1 MRKLLS
7 VLAIFI
13 VFSAGLF
20 AGVPNSDI
28 LPLVTVD
35 WLNGHLSDKD
45 LVVIEVH
52 SGETKIKY
60 SDEHIPGSVFAS
72 SVYFQKNMPTETN
85 IPYDLPSKDEFEILA
100 RKLAI
105 NNDSRIVIVYP
116 GLIPKDVMCATR
128 TFWTFEYYGLSRV
141 SILDGG
147 LGAWKRAALA
157 VNNIAVSPKYGNLAV
172 GDENHSVLATLGAA
186 TENFGK
192 AGTIFL
198 DSRMA
203 SDYIGTTKQDFV
215 PEFGHIPGSISY
227 FAPLFLNPDL
237 TFKNAKQ
244 VTYEM
249 SLLGITKDKTIITY
263 CNSGQFATTAWFALK
278 EIAGMEKV
286 SSFDG
291 SVAEWVNQ
299 GKRSLIKG

>member
-1 MRKLLS
+1 MRKTLS
-7 VLAIFI
+7 MLVFRSLFIAGIFA
-13 VFSAGLF
+13 SAP
-20 AGVPNSDI
+20 ARDAS
-28 LPLVTVD
+28 PLVSVD
-35 WLNGHLSDKD
+35 WLNGHLSDKN

-60 SDEHIPGSVFAS
+60 TDEHIPGSVFAS

-100 RKLAI
+100 RKLGI
-105 NNDSRIVIVYP
+105 TNDSRIVIVYP
-116 GLIPKDVMCATR
+116 GFIPKDVMCATR

-147 LGAWKRAALA
+147 LGAWKRASLA
-157 VNNIAVSPKYGNLAV
+157 VDNITVSPKYGNLAV
-172 GDENHSVLATLGAA
+172 GDENHSVLATLEA
-186 TENFGK
+186 TIENFGK
-192 AGTIFL
+192 IGTVII
-198 DSRMA
+198 DSRAA
-203 SDYIGTTKQDFV
+203 SDYIGKTKKDYV
-215 PEFGHIPGSISY
+215 PEPGHIPGSISY

-244 VTYEM
+244 IVYET
-249 SLLGITKDKTIITY
+249 SLLDITSDKKIITY
-263 CNSGQFATTAWFALK
+263 DNSGQFSTVSWFALK

-291 SVAEWVNQ
+291 SVSEWVNR
-299 GKRSLIKG
+299 GKRGLIRG